1 MGNLRFLALLLR
13 LMKVDCKI
21 LLYHWEIL
29 MKKIIAGVSGF
40 TLVALLLVVGT
51 TAHLQGAASSQPV
64 TVRGKMSGLNDQNLI
79 VATNSGVVLVQLT
92 ETTKFVT
99 EAPIKLSEIKS
110 GLYLGTTAQK
120 QADGTFLAS
129 EVHVFAD
136 DERGLSEG
144 HRPSSSSP
152 TSTMTNANVE
162 RVEDV
167 VVQDIRGPLM
177 TLRYKDGEVK
187 VFVPPDVPITKR
199 LPGDRS
205 LLKTGA
211 VVSVQALPGADG
223 VMSAAQVT
231 IRNLT
236 N

>member
-1 MGNLRFLALLLR
+1 
-13 LMKVDCKI
+13 
-21 LLYHWEIL
+21 
-29 MKKIIAGVSGF
+29 
-40 TLVALLLVVGT
+40 
-51 TAHLQGAASSQPV
+51 
-64 TVRGKMSGLNDQNLI
+64 MSGLNDQNLI

-144 HRPSSSSP
+144 HRPPSSSP

>member
-1 MGNLRFLALLLR
+1 
-13 LMKVDCKI
+13 
-21 LLYHWEIL
+21 
-29 MKKIIAGVSGF
+29 MKKIIARVSGF
-40 TLVALLLVVGT
+40 TLVAFLFVVGS
-51 TAHLQGAASSQPV
+51 TAHSQGSASTQPV
-64 TVRGKMSGLNDQNLI
+64 TIRGKMSGLSGQNLI
-79 VATNSGVVLVQLT
+79 VATNSGDVSVQLT

-129 EVHVFAD
+129 QVHVFAD

-144 HRPSSSSP
+144 HRPSSSVP

-167 VVQDIRGPLM
+167 VVKDIRGPLM
-177 TLRYKDGEVK
+177 TLKYKDGEVK
-187 VFVPPDVPITKR
+187 VFVPPNTPITKR
-199 LPGDRS
+199 VPGDRS
-205 LLKTGA
+205 LLKAGA

-223 VMSAAQVT
+223 AMSAAQVT
-231 IRNLT
+231 IRHST

>member
-1 MGNLRFLALLLR
+1 
-13 LMKVDCKI
+13 
-21 LLYHWEIL
+21 
-29 MKKIIAGVSGF
+29 MKKIIARVSGF
-40 TLVALLLVVGT
+40 TLVAFLLVVGT
-51 TAHLQGAASSQPV
+51 TAHLHGAAAAQPV
-64 TVRGKMSGLNDQNLI
+64 TIRGKMSGLSGQNLI
-79 VATNSGVVLVQLT
+79 VATNSGEVSVELT

-129 EVHVFAD
+129 QIHVFAD

-144 HRPSSSSP
+144 HRPSSSVP

-167 VVQDIRGPLM
+167 VVRDIRGPLM
-177 TLRYKDGEVK
+177 TLKYKDGEVK
-187 VFVPPDVPITKR
+187 VFVPPNTPITKR
-199 LPGDRS
+199 VVGDRS

-211 VVSVQALPGADG
+211 LVSVQALPGADG
-223 VMSAAQVT
+223 AMSAAQVT
-231 IRNLT
+231 IRNST

>member
-1 MGNLRFLALLLR
+1 
-13 LMKVDCKI
+13 
-21 LLYHWEIL
+21 

-51 TAHLQGAASSQPV
+51 TAHLQGAASSQPI

-79 VATNSGVVLVQLT
+79 VATNSGDVLVQLT

-144 HRPSSSSP
+144 HR
-152 TSTMTNANVE
+152 
-162 RVEDV
+162 
-167 VVQDIRGPLM
+167 
-177 TLRYKDGEVK
+177 
-187 VFVPPDVPITKR
+187 
-199 LPGDRS
+199 
-205 LLKTGA
+205 
-211 VVSVQALPGADG
+211 
-223 VMSAAQVT
+223 
-231 IRNLT
+231 
-236 N
+236 

>member
-1 MGNLRFLALLLR
+1 
-13 LMKVDCKI
+13 
-21 LLYHWEIL
+21 
-29 MKKIIAGVSGF
+29 MKKITARLLGFFLLTLSSVFGF
-40 TLVALLLVVGT
+40 TAHSQET
-51 TAHLQGAASSQPV
+51 TSTQSS
-64 TVRGKMSGLNDQNLI
+64 TVRGKISDLNGQNFK
-79 VATNSGVVLVQLT
+79 VATGAGEVLVRLT
-92 ETTKFVT
+92 ETTKIIT

-136 DERGLSEG
+136 NERGLSEG
-144 HRPSSSSP
+144 HRPSSSVP

-177 TLRYKDGEVK
+177 TLKYKDGEVK
-187 VFVPPDVPITKR
+187 VFVPPNTPITKR
-199 LPGDRS
+199 VPGDRN

-231 IRNLT
+231 VRNSA

>member
-1 MGNLRFLALLLR
+1 
-13 LMKVDCKI
+13 
-21 LLYHWEIL
+21 

-136 DERGLSEG
+136 DEEA
-144 HRPSSSSP
+144 RPIVEELAEWHGTHP
-152 TSTMTNANVE
+152 FAVE
-162 RVEDV
+162 RGGVDAF
-167 VVQDIRGPLM
+167 QPYN
-177 TLRYKDGEVK
+177 TQNCA
-187 VFVPPDVPITKR
+187 VPQIFH
-199 LPGDRS
+199 
-205 LLKTGA
+205 
-211 VVSVQALPGADG
+211 
-223 VMSAAQVT
+223 
-231 IRNLT
+231 NC
-236 N
+236 

>member
-1 MGNLRFLALLLR
+1 
-13 LMKVDCKI
+13 
-21 LLYHWEIL
+21 
-29 MKKIIAGVSGF
+29 MKKNTARLFGF
-40 TLVALLLVVGT
+40 SLVALLLVFGS
-51 TAHLQGAASSQPV
+51 TAHAQGTPSTQSS
-64 TVRGKMSGLNDQNLI
+64 TVRGKISDLSGQNLK
-79 VATNSGVVLVQLT
+79 VATGSGEILLRIT
-92 ETTKFVT
+92 ETTKFIN
-99 EAPIKLSEIKS
+99 EAPIKLSDIKS

-177 TLRYKDGEVK
+177 TLKYKDGEVK
-187 VFVPPDVPITKR
+187 VFVPPNVPITKR

-211 VVSVQALPGADG
+211 VVSVRALPGTDG
-223 VMSAAQVT
+223 AMSAAQVT
-231 IRNLT
+231 IRNST

>member
-1 MGNLRFLALLLR
+1 
-13 LMKVDCKI
+13 
-21 LLYHWEIL
+21 
-29 MKKIIAGVSGF
+29 MKKITSCPLGFFLLMLSSVCGF
-40 TLVALLLVVGT
+40 T
-51 TAHLQGAASSQPV
+51 AHSQETPSTQSS
-64 TVRGKMSGLNDQNLI
+64 TVRGKISDLSGQSLK
-79 VATNSGVVLVQLT
+79 VATGSGEILLRLT
-92 ETTKFVT
+92 ETTKFIN
-99 EAPIKLSEIKS
+99 EAPIKLSDIKS

-129 EVHVFAD
+129 AVHVFAD

-152 TSTMTNANVE
+152 NSTMTNANVE
-162 RVEDV
+162 RIEDV

-177 TLRYKDGEVK
+177 TLKYKDGEVK
-187 VFVPPDVPITKR
+187 VFVPPNVPITKR

-223 VMSAAQVT
+223 AMSAAQVT
-231 IRNLT
+231 IRHST

>member
-1 MGNLRFLALLLR
+1 MKNITARLLGFFLLTLSS
-13 LMKVDCKI
+13 VF
-21 LLYHWEIL
+21 
-29 MKKIIAGVSGF
+29 GF
-40 TLVALLLVVGT
+40 TAHSQQT
-51 TAHLQGAASSQPV
+51 TSTQSS
-64 TVRGKMSGLNDQNLI
+64 TVRGKISNLSGQSLR
-79 VATNSGVVLVQLT
+79 VATGSGEVLVRLT
-92 ETTKFVT
+92 EMTKIIT
-99 EAPIKLSEIKS
+99 EAPIKLSDIKS

-129 EVHVFAD
+129 EVHVFAE
-136 DERGLSEG
+136 DERGRQEG
-144 HRPSSSSP
+144 HRSSSSSP

-177 TLRYKDGEVK
+177 TLKYKDGEVK
-187 VFVPPDVPITKR
+187 VFVPPNVPITKR

-223 VMSAAQVT
+223 AMSAAQVT
-231 IRNLT
+231 IRNST